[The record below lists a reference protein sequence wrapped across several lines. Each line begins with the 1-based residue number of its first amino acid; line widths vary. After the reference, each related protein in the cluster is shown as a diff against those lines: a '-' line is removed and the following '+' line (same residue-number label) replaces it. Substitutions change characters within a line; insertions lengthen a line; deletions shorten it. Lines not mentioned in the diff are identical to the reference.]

1 MILTN
6 IPVYF
11 EVGSLW
17 AAFGKENPIEWKAK
31 ASTLC

>member
-11 EVGSLW
+11 EAGGLW
-17 AAFGKENPIEWKAK
+17 AASEREILLHGKQMTALY
-31 ASTLC
+31 T